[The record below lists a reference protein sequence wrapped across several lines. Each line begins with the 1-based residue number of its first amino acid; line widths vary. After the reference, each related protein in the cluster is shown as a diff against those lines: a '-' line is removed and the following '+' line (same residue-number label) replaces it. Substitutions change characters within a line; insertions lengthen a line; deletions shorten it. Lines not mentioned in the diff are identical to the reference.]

1 MSKFV
6 INVRDFK
13 EPTKE
18 LDKLLIPHEIYDMTL
33 NKQTRKIEL
42 YFINNPKLM
51 FSFVGFNSK
60 LKHADYL
67 SANRKCGCFYEMPWI
82 TEYAYI
88 NSLSKSILLFNQQVS
103 FYRYMIK
110 YWYPNNE
117 ISNLRYL
124 SSIALGMVQNIYRF
138 NYNLENN
145 LATDLCFTKLN
156 YTKNFK
162 NLQEVINYIYNL
174 RTLKYI

>member
-13 EPTKE
+13 DPNKE

-33 NKQTRKIEL
+33 NRQTKKIEL
-42 YFINNPKLM
+42 YFISNPKLM

-60 LKHADYL
+60 LKHSDYL
-67 SANRKCGCFYEMPWI
+67 SSNRKCGCFYEMPWL
-82 TEYAYI
+82 TQYAYE
-88 NSLSKSILLFNQQVS
+88 NNLTKSILLFNQQVS

-110 YWYPNNE
+110 YWYPNSE
-117 ISNLRYL
+117 LSNLRYL
-124 SSIALGMVQNIYRF
+124 SSIALGMIQNIYRF

-145 LATDLCFTKLN
+145 LATDACFTKLS
-156 YTKNFK
+156 YMKNFK

>member
-1 MSKFV
+1 
-6 INVRDFK
+6 
-13 EPTKE
+13 
-18 LDKLLIPHEIYDMTL
+18 
-33 NKQTRKIEL
+33 
-42 YFINNPKLM
+42 
-51 FSFVGFNSK
+51 
-60 LKHADYL
+60 
-67 SANRKCGCFYEMPWI
+67 
-82 TEYAYI
+82 
-88 NSLSKSILLFNQQVS
+88 
-103 FYRYMIK
+103 MIK